1 MLLQV
6 LDDGRL
12 TDSHGRTVS
21 FKNTV
26 VIMTS
31 NAPKETLGEI
41 FRPEFLN
48 RLDEILEFDSLG
60 KNEIREIVK
69 LQIADFA
76 KRLADNQLTL
86 KIDDAALD
94 LIAERGYDPQFGA
107 RPVKRTIQREL
118 ENPVAKAIVAGCY
131 PPGATVAI
139 TAEKGEISI
148 SGT

>member
-48 RLDEILEFDSLG
+48 RLDEVLEFDSLG

-76 KRLADNQLTL
+76 KRLADNQLAL

-118 ENPVAKAIVAGCY
+118 ENPVAKAIVAGRY
-131 PPGATVAI
+131 PPGATVSIAI
-139 TAEKGEISI
+139 EDGNVVLT
-148 SGT
+148 

>member
-1 MLLQV
+1 
-6 LDDGRL
+6 
-12 TDSHGRTVS
+12 VS

-48 RLDEILEFDSLG
+48 RLDEVLEFDSLG
-60 KNEIREIVK
+60 RDEIREIVK

-118 ENPVAKAIVAGCY
+118 ENSVAKAIVAGRY
-131 PPGATVAI
+131 PPGSTVSV
-139 TAEKGEISI
+139 TAEKGGMIVGQSPE
-148 SGT
+148 